1 MPSDVGLEKT
11 FGPGVFLTFLT
22 EELLS
27 LNGGDFF
34 LIRRDMDIAIKFEW
48 KLLFFIIIRRVQ
60 IQEIITEIIILLYII
75 VNVDN
80 VHHRTNQ
87 LLLSFHPV
95 EHDLEAPDLLHDPND
110 VHLLAGEGLGALDV
124 SPPDALLCNQTAAAA
139 VFDKAVKPDL
149 GCLTSADL

>member
-1 MPSDVGLEKT
+1 MPSDVGLEKM

-75 VNVDN
+75 VNVDDI
-80 VHHRTNQ
+80 HHRTN
-87 LLLSFHPV
+87 
-95 EHDLEAPDLLHDPND
+95 
-110 VHLLAGEGLGALDV
+110 
-124 SPPDALLCNQTAAAA
+124 
-139 VFDKAVKPDL
+139 
-149 GCLTSADL
+149 